1 VSRPAEPALALIPDE
16 GRELELDCDLAVIGS
31 GAAGAAVADRL
42 AEAGHRVV
50 IVEEGRPLP
59 LDERREEM
67 LHVLGDHFR
76 DFGGTPARGRSIIPI
91 LQAKLVGGTTTVN
104 AAISW
109 RMPGPIHDR
118 WRREFGLGDALPRDE
133 IQAAYDW
140 LDRELCVRPVE
151 PDVVGG
157 NGGLMAAGTRALGL
171 EGRVIERTER
181 GCTGTNRC
189 LQGCPHGAKLSMER
203 SLLPRACGN
212 GAWILSSARADRIV
226 RGGGRA
232 TGVTGRL
239 IGSGHRFA
247 VHARRG
253 VVLAASATGSPVLL
267 QRSGIRHARVGAH
280 FQAHPGVGLAGV
292 FDDQVRPWAGATQS
306 WESAHHWDRRIKLES
321 LSLPLSLLIARLPGV
336 GQALARR
343 LDDLAHVA
351 VWGLQVR
358 ARAEGS
364 VRPGW
369 GGSPSIR
376 YDLTPADLG
385 TFQDGMRVLAEM
397 FFAAGARE
405 VWPGVHGL
413 PERLTSPD
421 QLPLLTEGT
430 LDPRRAHFIA
440 THLFGTCRMGADPAT
455 SVVDHGFCVHGLR
468 GCWVVDS
475 SVFPTNLGVNPQ
487 HTILAL
493 ARIAGDRIDRQV
505 GSQALAS

>member
-1 VSRPAEPALALIPDE
+1 VSRPDSPALSLVPDD
-16 GRELELDCDLAVIGS
+16 GRDLDLSCDLVVVGS
-31 GAAGAAVADRL
+31 GAAGAAVADVL
-42 AEAGHRVV
+42 AEAGHEVLV
-50 IVEEGRPLP
+50 VEEGRHLP
-59 LDERREEM
+59 LAERREEM

-104 AAISW
+104 AAITW
-109 RMPGPIHDR
+109 RMPEAIHVR
-118 WRREFGLGDALPRDE
+118 WQREFGLGGALPWDE
-133 IQAAYDW
+133 VQAAYDW
-140 LDRELCVRPVE
+140 LDDELCVRPVE
-151 PDVVGG
+151 PDVIGG
-157 NGGLMAAGTRALGL
+157 NGGLMAAGARALGL
-171 EGRVIERTER
+171 TGRVIERIER

-189 LQGCPHGAKLSMER
+189 LQACPHGAKLSMER

-212 GAWILSSARADRIV
+212 GAWILSSARVEHITRTA
-226 RGGGRA
+226 GRA
-232 TGVTGRL
+232 SGVTGRMT
-239 IGSGHRFA
+239 GSGRPVA
-247 VHARRG
+247 VAARKG
-253 VVLAASATGSPVLL
+253 VVLAASATGSPILL

-280 FQAHPGVGLAGV
+280 FQAHPGVGLAGL
-292 FDDQVRPWAGATQS
+292 FDQEVRPWAGATQS

-336 GQALARR
+336 GRALAQR
-343 LDDLAHVA
+343 LDALAHVA

-376 YDLTPADLG
+376 YKLTSADLG

-421 QLPLLTEGT
+421 QLPLLTRDT
-430 LDPRRAHFIA
+430 LDPRHAHFIA
-440 THLFGTCRMGADPAT
+440 THLFGTCRMGADPSA
-455 SVVDHGFCVHGLR
+455 SVVDHGFEVHGLP

-493 ARIAGDRIDRQV
+493 ARIAGQRIDGRV
-505 GSQALAS
+505 GG